1 MKSLSSALGA
11 GKRRGFTLIE
21 LLVVI
26 AIIAILAAILFPVFA
41 KAREAARATSC
52 KNNIKQ
58 LATGWTMYTQDYDET
73 TIPVR
78 IGPAGS
84 LAFRWN
90 EIIQPYVKNLN
101 IMACPSNLR
110 KSGVGGV
117 PGINYTYNFSAG
129 GPAGRAMAQIAAPA
143 QTPIFIDAFGN
154 ADPLQSLVFIIP
166 GGTGGPATI
175 IPRRLNNTT
184 IPGAV
189 HTDQQD
195 AYPWADLHSDTA
207 NYAYADGHVK
217 AHRYININTSEVW
230 NNSAALTKGVIK
242 EGIDYD
248 CDGVMG
254 GTTAAGLY
262 D

>member
-1 MKSLSSALGA
+1 MILGTRKPA
-11 GKRRGFTLIE
+11 APRGFTLIE

-52 KNNIKQ
+52 KNNVKQ

-73 TIPVR
+73 TIPIR
-78 IGPAGS
+78 IGGAGT

-90 EIIQPYVKNLN
+90 EIIQPYVKNLG
-101 IMACPSNLR
+101 IMSCPSNSR
-110 KSGVGGV
+110 KSGTGGL

-129 GPAGRAMAQIAAPA
+129 GPSGRAMAQIPTPA
-143 QTPIFIDAFGN
+143 QTPIFVDAVGST
-154 ADPLQSLVFIIP
+154 DPLQSLCFIIP

-175 IPRRLNNTT
+175 IPRRLNGTV

-189 HTDQQD
+189 HQDNAD
-195 AYPWADLHSDTA
+195 AYPFADIHSDTA

-217 AHRYININTSEVW
+217 AHRYVTIQTTEVW
-230 NNSAALTKGVIK
+230 NNSATWTKGVIK

-248 CDGVMG
+248 CDGIFG
-254 GTTAAGLY
+254 GSTAAGLY